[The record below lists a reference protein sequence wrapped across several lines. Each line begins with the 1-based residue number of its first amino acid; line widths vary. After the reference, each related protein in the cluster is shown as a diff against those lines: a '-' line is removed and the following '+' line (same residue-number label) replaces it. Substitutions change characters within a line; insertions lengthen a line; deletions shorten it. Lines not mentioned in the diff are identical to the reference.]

1 MAIQNITGNETG
13 SQFIEKLN
21 NNFSQAS
28 NARQFLVKMERGGL
42 KSSGATG
49 AMDYTIASYNG
60 YVRSS
65 MLIRINDATKVTGK
79 TLTGFTVHEY
89 KVVNNAI
96 VYNKVS
102 NEGDTFHADTRYIK
116 IVKQTSDAIDEAVI
130 LFDGDVEEVCNVQIE
145 KGTSGGRLLSE
156 MLVFG
161 IDENICTTA
170 RLVLPSGYTIG
181 GKKVPLIIWC
191 GCDGSYVNYRT
202 PSASWD
208 FTIDNVDGMG
218 KFVTTYLQYLVAQ
231 GFAVLNVYPWGSY
244 NFTNWNQCGYSGAVP
259 VPVTLRAYDKA
270 VEYVTTRFNI
280 SDTNIFQ
287 LSWSGSGKLSAYWAI
302 HKPAFNLRHIYA
314 FAPVVDGGVWLM
326 CERLGGNEGFRAATN
341 SEMHFDGTTEQ
352 INRYLTGGNSMTE
365 AQALEFKKLNADK
378 FAKFSSIQWQNLV
391 GCYMKDGVLH
401 NHDINDKVEDSL
413 NWGKT
418 WRTFTGYDS
427 NGGSIP
433 HSFTNWDG
441 LRQQGIY
448 NRHNLAITGDGAPI
462 TIIGAE
468 DDGACPYLAMEQFII
483 QLQNGGAEAK
493 IINLP
498 NEDEAH
504 GGIGTGHNNGEGHRA
519 AAYYNQIVSGIGYGW
534 WYAVQDIKA
543 RYLKED

>member
-1 MAIQNITGNETG
+1 MAIENITGNETG
-13 SQFIEKLN
+13 SQFIGKLN
-21 NNFSQAS
+21 NNFAQGS
-28 NARQFLVKMERGGL
+28 NVRPFRVKMERGGL
-42 KSSGATG
+42 KATG
-49 AMDYTIASYNG
+49 AMDYTIESFNG

-65 MLIRINDATKVTGK
+65 MLIRTNDATKVTGK
-79 TLTGFTVHEY
+79 TLTGFTIYEY

-102 NEGDTFHADTRYIK
+102 NEGDTFHSDTRYIK
-116 IVKQTSDAIDEAVI
+116 IVKQTSDAIDEAII

-145 KGTSGGRLLSE
+145 QGTSGGRLLSE

-191 GCDGSYVNYRT
+191 GCDGSYLNYSD

-208 FTIDNVDGMG
+208 FTIDNVDGME
-218 KFVTTYLQYLVAQ
+218 KFITTYLQYLVGQ

-244 NFTNWNQCGYSGAVP
+244 NFTKWNKSGFSGAVP

-270 VEYVTTRFNI
+270 VEYVTSRFNV

-302 HKPAFNLRHIYA
+302 HKPGFNLRHIYA
-314 FAPVVDGGVWLM
+314 FSPVVDGGAWLM
-326 CERLGGNEGFRAATN
+326 CERLGEDEGFRAATN
-341 SEMHFDGTTEQ
+341 SEMRFDGTTEQ

-365 AQALEFKKLNADK
+365 AQALEFKKLNAEK
-378 FAKFSSIQWQNLV
+378 FAKFSSIQWENLT

-433 HSFTNWDG
+433 HSFTNWNG

-448 NRHNLAITGDGAPI
+448 NRHNLAITGDGVPI

-468 DDGACPYLAMEQFII
+468 DDDACPYLAMEQFIV
-483 QLQNGGAEAK
+483 QLQNGSAEAK

-498 NEDEAH
+498 KEDEAH
-504 GGIGTGHNNGEGHRA
+504 GGIGTGHDNGEGHRA
-519 AAYYNQIVSGIGYGW
+519 ASYYNQIVSGIGYGW
-534 WYAVQDIKA
+534 WYAVQDIKS
-543 RYLKED
+543 RYLKQQ